1 MSLSHKAIQTVTN
14 HDLEQLRVDQIRE
27 NKVIEYKLKEPEKPK
42 FLASVC
48 SFANCM
54 GGDLLLGVKEE
65 EGLPVEF
72 PGVLIPNIDAEIGR
86 LENMI
91 RDGIE
96 PRITSLAYHPV
107 PINDSKFVMILRIPR
122 SWALPHRVK
131 ESRRFFSRHSTG
143 KYELDIP
150 EIRGAFGLS
159 DTTMEKIRGFRA
171 MRLSQIVAG
180 DTPVPMRA
188 GPKLI
193 LHIVPLTAY
202 DLTVRLDAAVLAKHR
217 PQDIGW
223 RSRPNFDGFLISEHE
238 DAIAMTYLQLFRN
251 GAMEL
256 VDDQQFM
263 QRSERP
269 DKVQRFILPEYERE
283 LLERIPRYL
292 KSLKDLGVVP
302 PFILMLSFIGVTEYT
317 IFMSALHN
325 WFHTRKHIEK
335 DALLVPDIL
344 IESYDAD
351 LRVLL
356 KPAFDS
362 VWNAAGLPHSIYY
375 DDEGNWNPQ
384 RTT

>member
-1 MSLSHKAIQTVTN
+1 MSLSHKAIHTVTVR
-14 HDLEQLRVDQIRE
+14 DLEQLQQDQVRE

-42 FLASVC
+42 FLASIC

-65 EGLPVEF
+65 GGLPVEF
-72 PGVLIPNIDAEIGR
+72 SGVSITNVDAEISR
-86 LENMI
+86 LENLI

-96 PRITSLAYHPV
+96 PRITSLAYQPV
-107 PINDSKFVMILRIPR
+107 PMNDSKFVMILRIPR

-171 MRLSQIVAG
+171 ARLSQIVAG
-180 DTPVPMRA
+180 EMPVPMQA

-193 LHIVPLTAY
+193 LHIVPLSAY
-202 DLTVRLDAAVLAKHR
+202 DLTVRLDAAAFAKHS
-217 PQDIGW
+217 PQEIGW
-223 RSRPNFDGFLISEHE
+223 RPSHNFDGFLISEHA

-256 VDDQQFM
+256 VDDQWFQ
-263 QRSERP
+263 QLAEPGKNVHRLINSR
-269 DKVQRFILPEYERE
+269 YETD

-292 KSLKDLGVVP
+292 NSLKALGVAP
-302 PFILMLSFIGVTEYT
+302 PFVLMLSLIGVTQFT
-317 IFMSALHN
+317 MQIWGLHS
-325 WFHTRKHIEK
+325 WHHTRKQIEK

-344 IESYDAD
+344 IENYDAD
-351 LRVLL
+351 LPVVL

-362 VWNAAGLPHSIYY
+362 VWNAAGLPHSIHY